1 MNFYILAC
9 FLKDRHLQ
17 QQVMAGSE
25 RSHGVKFG
33 LAGLLITLGIVFGDI
48 GTSPLYVMRAII
60 REDFPIEPDFIL
72 GVLSCI
78 IWTLTLQTTIK
89 YVIITLRADNKGEGG
104 IFSLFALLR
113 KNKKWVYI
121 LAIIGGSTLLADGV
135 ITPSITVVS
144 SIEGLRMINPDIQV
158 VPIVLII
165 LTLLFSFQQF
175 GTGYIGTFFGPIM
188 FFWFLMLGILGA
200 TEIHE
205 QLLVLKSF
213 NPYYAIHLLWKYP
226 GSILLLGAIFLCT
239 TGAEALYTDLGHC
252 GLKNIRVSWA
262 FVKSTL
268 ILNYLG
274 QGAWL
279 LSHGDEL
286 TSITNPFYAIMPSWF
301 LPIGIFIATGA
312 AIIASQALI
321 SGSYTLITEAISL
334 NFWPKIKI
342 KHPTLQKGQMYIASI
357 NWFLWISCMIVVLLF
372 KKSDNMEGAY
382 GLSITIT
389 MIITTMLMVSYLSL
403 KRTHRMITAV
413 FLLTYLVIEGSFLY
427 ANLFKFMHGG
437 WFTILLAGLLSL
449 IMLSWYN
456 GRRIINR
463 FLRFLP
469 LEQYLDVIKDL
480 RNDVSVPKTATNL
493 VYLTKANRIT
503 DIESK
508 ILMSIFNKQPKRA
521 DHYWIIHLD
530 ITDEPRTMDYKVS
543 HLIPGILTRVDI
555 YLGFKVEPRINTMFK
570 FITNELAK
578 SGEIDLFSGYPSL
591 RKHNVLTDFKFILI
605 DRLNISDLDFNMI
618 EKMIIN
624 IFLFISRISITEVK
638 ALGFDA
644 STVFVEQMPLG
655 FEGSVNV
662 RLNRKN

>member
-1 MNFYILAC
+1 
-9 FLKDRHLQ
+9 
-17 QQVMAGSE
+17 MAGNG
-25 RSHGVKFG
+25 RSPGIKFSP
-33 LAGLLITLGIVFGDI
+33 AGLLVTLGIVFGDI
-48 GTSPLYVMRAII
+48 GTSPLYVMRAIV

-158 VPIVLII
+158 VPIVMII
-165 LTLLFSFQQF
+165 LTLLFLFQQY
-175 GTGYIGTFFGPIM
+175 GTGKIGTFFGPIM

-213 NPYYAIHLLWKYP
+213 NPYYAVLLLWKYP

-252 GLKNIRVSWA
+252 GLKNIRVSWVY
-262 FVKSTL
+262 VKTTL

-279 LSHGDEL
+279 LSHGSKL
-286 TSITNPFYAIMPSWF
+286 TSITNPFYVIMPSWF
-301 LPIGIFIATGA
+301 LPIGIFVATGA

-321 SGSYTLITEAISL
+321 SGSYTLITEAVSL

-372 KKSDNMEGAY
+372 KKSDDMEGAY

-389 MIITTMLMVSYLSL
+389 MIITTLLMVSYLSM
-403 KRTHRMITAV
+403 KRTNRIIITA
-413 FLLTYLVIEGSFLY
+413 FLLIYLLIEGSFLY

-437 WFTILLAGLLSL
+437 WFTILVAGLLSL
-449 IMLSWYN
+449 VMLSWYN
-456 GRRIINR
+456 GRKIINR

-530 ITDEPRTMDYKVS
+530 IMDDPRSMDYKVT
-543 HLIPGILTRVDI
+543 HIIPGILTRVDI
-555 YLGFKVEPRINTMFK
+555 FLGFKVEPRINTMFK

-618 EKMIIN
+618 EKIILN

-662 RLNRKN
+662 RLNRRN